1 VLMSSDQAVA
11 IITALVA
18 LIAAL
23 TQLIRVVRG
32 YHSEVAERLDALLMM
47 IENGDQ
53 SKPKVR
59 AENSHAPQP

>member
-53 SKPKVR
+53 SKPSDS
-59 AENSHAPQP
+59 AEKNHAPHP